1 MDRVKKAIDIIK
13 KDGYNG
19 LLRVVHKLTKNH
31 DRPVQTLDALNLIAA
46 LDFSLDDLEHNR
58 QIISGFEKK
67 RIEIKSI
74 NWFIPY
80 FLHAYYGGI
89 YTIFRFANFFATEK
103 GIKTRLVLYDN
114 PYITEE
120 EIKSKI
126 RETFPR
132 LSEEEVYIYKGPDVN
147 VIPYADISIA
157 TLWTSAY
164 QVMKFRNT
172 LGKFYFI
179 QDYEPLFYPAGSYYA
194 LSEATY
200 RFGFHGIVNTPGLY
214 DFVTNKYE
222 MIAEYFIP
230 AVDRHIF
237 FPKENPDIFM
247 SPHGAKDNRNN
258 PPSPPFIKGG
268 KGGLSGEKGENIKLF
283 LYGRPHHERNA
294 FELALATS
302 KKIKALLGDRLEIV
316 SAGSEWDAKVY
327 GVKGVIENLGLL
339 GYKETASL
347 YRTCDFGL
355 ILMFT
360 KHPSYIPME
369 LMASGSIVIT
379 NYNNANTW
387 LLKNRE
393 NCLVVEPLPTYIS
406 EKLLSLI
413 SDKNLQKNIRDNA
426 LKTVS
431 SFDWNSQMEKIY
443 SFITGKS

>member
-1 MDRVKKAIDIIK
+1 MHLDRVKKAIDIIK

-237 FPKENPDIFM
+237 FPDEKNRGKN
-247 SPHGAKDNRNN
+247 GA
-258 PPSPPFIKGG
+258 F
-268 KGGLSGEKGENIKLF
+268 KLF

-339 GYKETASL
+339 GYEETARL

-443 SFITGKS
+443 RFISGKD

>member
-1 MDRVKKAIDIIK
+1 MHLERVKKAIDIIK
-13 KDGYNG
+13 RDGYNG
-19 LLRVVHKLTKNH
+19 LLRVIYKLTKNCN
-31 DRPVQTLDALNLIAA
+31 RPAQTLDAINLIEA
-46 LDFSLDDLEHNR
+46 LDFSCDDLEHNR
-58 QIISGFEKK
+58 RIMSDFEKK
-67 RIEIKSI
+67 RPEIKSI

-89 YTIFRFANFFATEK
+89 YTIFRFANFFAAEK

-120 EIKSKI
+120 EIKNKI
-126 RETFPR
+126 KEKFPK
-132 LSEEEVYIYKGPDVN
+132 LAEEEVYIYKGPHVN
-147 VIPYADISIA
+147 VIPYADITIA

-179 QDYEPLFYPAGSYYA
+179 QDFEPLFYPAGSYYA

-214 DFVTNKYE
+214 NFVIKTYGMK
-222 MIAEYFIP
+222 AEYFIP
-230 AVDRHIF
+230 AVDTHIF
-237 FPKENPDIFM
+237 FPDKISDKKEDT
-247 SPHGAKDNRNN
+247 
-258 PPSPPFIKGG
+258 
-268 KGGLSGEKGENIKLF
+268 LKLF
-283 LYGRPHHERNA
+283 IYGRPHHERNA
-294 FELALATS
+294 FEIALATS
-302 KKIKALLGDRLEIV
+302 KKIKAALGDRIEIV
-316 SAGSEWDAKVY
+316 SAGSDWDVKAF
-327 GVKGVIENLGLL
+327 GVKGIIENLGLL
-339 GYKETASL
+339 GYEETANL
-347 YRTCDFGL
+347 YRTCNFGL

-379 NYNNANTW
+379 NYNEANKW
-387 LLKNRE
+387 LLKDGE

-413 SDKNLQKNIRDNA
+413 SDKHLQKTIRENA
-426 LKTVS
+426 LKTIS

-443 SFITGKS
+443 SFITGKGNIK